1 MKPAIRPILAVEN
14 QTLRE
19 REREKRRGKGG
30 DKHKGRGKE
39 RRKTEKLWL

>member
-30 DKHKGRGKE
+30 DKGRGKE